1 MTSTLLL
8 YLVAELT
15 FAMACQRGFTPKTHA
30 ADDPLLAEGWGCTI
44 DIKELAWP
52 TQIIP
57 NGSTA
62 FIKCVGEF
70 SLLEFTWRRVQFADH
85 NETLY
90 LDRLGVVLSLHLGCF
105 SYTTLHPNRTPASA
119 RHN

>member
-15 FAMACQRGFTPKTHA
+15 FAMACQRGFAPKTHA

-44 DIKELAWP
+44 DISLAYV
-52 TQIIP
+52 P

-62 FIKCVGEF
+62 FIMCVGEF
-70 SLLEFTWRRVQFADH
+70 SLLEFTWRRVQFAYH
-85 NETLY
+85 NETF
-90 LDRLGVVLSLHLGCF
+90 RLGVVVSLHLGCSPPSPGHIF
-105 SYTTLHPNRTPASA
+105 QVPLHRGK
-119 RHN
+119 